1 MALTQVSTKGIK
13 DATILNEDV
22 NASAA
27 IAGSKISP
35 DFGSQ
40 NIVTTGSLSTGQH
53 LTLTGENPRITFTDT
68 NHNPDFEVYGSAGK
82 WNVYDSTNGVNRLI
96 VNNDGHVDINGNL
109 DVGAGIDVTGNM
121 AVTGKA
127 GIGGGAGTAPLTVQG
142 NSSVLNVDSYP
153 TLTLTTGSTDAN
165 ANKGTGII
173 FLNHDGSGGAFGGS
187 IQCLKENGNNN
198 DQANFMRFA
207 TRPNNGAVTE
217 RLRITSTGKIGI
229 GLDDPSGR
237 LHLYEASND
246 PYIYIQ
252 RGSGDTAATL
262 GGIFWKNSTNS
273 LGLID
278 VRSDDIN
285 DGRMRFYTMG
295 AGTLTERVRLE
306 SGGNLKIL
314 DGNLVIGAAGHG
326 IDFSDTSDP
335 GGMNGEILDDYET
348 GTWTPSYQTTNNN
361 YSGTQSTQDGVYIK
375 VGRSVWVFGRI
386 LRGSV
391 TGGSGNVQI
400 SGIPYGSNH
409 GGQYESVVHYG
420 YRTGVGYASLT
431 GWISTT
437 TDRINLAYNDSNATY
452 AVSVGALSSGSH
464 WIYFSCHYY
473 ADS

>member
-127 GIGGGAGTAPLTVQG
+127 GIGTGAGTAPLTVQG

-173 FLNHDGSGGAFGGS
+173 FLNYDGSGGAFGGS
-187 IQCLKENGNNN
+187 IQCLKENANNN

-217 RLRITSTGKIGI
+217 RLRITSNGKIGI
-229 GLDDPSGR
+229 GLDNPSGR

-252 RGSGDTAATL
+252 RGSGDTAATI
-262 GGIFWKNSTNS
+262 GGIFWKNSTNN

-314 DGNLVIGAAGHG
+314 DGDLVIGAAGHG
-326 IDFSDTSDP
+326 IDFSDTSGP
-335 GGMNGEILDDYET
+335 TSGSGTSELLDDYEE
-348 GTWTPSYQTTNNN
+348 GTFTPTVSSGTSAISYATQGGRYTKIGDRVDFTLIIRINSSTLTADAIKFGGLPYTSANDTERAGGAFIPQSSGNFGTTNTFRVNAN
-361 YSGTQSTQDGVYIK
+361 STEIQVISAAGDAVAGTATSFNT
-375 VGRSVWVFGRI
+375 
-386 LRGSV
+386 
-391 TGGSGNVQI
+391 
-400 SGIPYGSNH
+400 SN
-409 GGQYESVVHYG
+409 
-420 YRTGVGYASLT
+420 RMIALT
-431 GWISTT
+431 GF
-437 TDRINLAYNDSNATY
+437 
-452 AVSVGALSSGSH
+452 
-464 WIYFSCHYY
+464 YFV
-473 ADS
+473 